1 MILKCAGE
9 SVTNCM
15 DVLLIVSREDGTLVV
30 SSPDPPSTLQ
40 ESLGTRLVHW
50 LLCALKRSRE
60 KGRKRRG
67 GESWAIAGT
76 DSEK

>member
-1 MILKCAGE
+1 
-9 SVTNCM
+9 M

-50 LLCALKRSRE
+50 LLCGLGQGRRGE
-60 KGRKRRG
+60 KGEGERAGLLQELIQRIEKRG
-67 GESWAIAGT
+67 G
-76 DSEK
+76 